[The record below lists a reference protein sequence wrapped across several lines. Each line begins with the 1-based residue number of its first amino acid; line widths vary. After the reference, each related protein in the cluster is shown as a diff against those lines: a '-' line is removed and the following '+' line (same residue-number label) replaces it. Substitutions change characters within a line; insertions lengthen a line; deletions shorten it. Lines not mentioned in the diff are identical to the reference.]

1 MIYPGI
7 VAFIKVGFVVL
18 FWRLERNSI
27 SLAVKEGGSNNN
39 CESGFRRMEFN

>member
-1 MIYPGI
+1 MPGI
-7 VAFIKVGFVVL
+7 VGFIKVGVVVL

-27 SLAVKEGGSNNN
+27 SLAVNEEGSNN